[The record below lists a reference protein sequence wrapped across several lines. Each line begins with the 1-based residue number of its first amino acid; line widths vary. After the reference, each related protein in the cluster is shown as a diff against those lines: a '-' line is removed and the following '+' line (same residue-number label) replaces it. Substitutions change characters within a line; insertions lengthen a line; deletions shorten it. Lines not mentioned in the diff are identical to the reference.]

1 MRLEFKW
8 LNQTI
13 KEPVRD
19 QKLSIADN
27 IHINSDIIK
36 HIDPEQLSEKELF
49 DICSDFNKIS
59 AMLFKDQDTMLR
71 LLANEKFVTVL
82 TQVLYKMNLE
92 EYQRIQICNTVYNLQ
107 RQTNTKINHP
117 LLVNLAKVVNKDVMP
132 RIMELG
138 FKEDLAAAICIARF
152 SSSNSMEQIKRI
164 NWQIINVSE
173 ELITEPVIKTYEA
186 LGYFSKFT
194 ELFNGIMYNCIIQNT
209 LNETQQYN
217 YSIISTALY
226 EMLDGIPMELCY
238 SLLRNFIWTR
248 QFNGNLPLRLN
259 LNSCSEAYPRLLQV
273 LNALKEN
280 EGLIVPF
287 Y

>member
-1 MRLEFKW
+1 MLEFKW

-19 QKLSIADN
+19 QKLNIADN

-59 AMLFKDQDTMLR
+59 DMLFKDQETMLR
-71 LLANEKFVTVL
+71 FLANEKFVTVL

-92 EYQRIQICNTVYNLQ
+92 EFQRIQICNTVYNLQ
-107 RQTNTKINHP
+107 RQTNVKINQP

-194 ELFNGIMYNCIIQNT
+194 ELFNGIIYNCIPQNT
-209 LNETQQYN
+209 LNEKQQYN

-238 SLLRNFIWTR
+238 SLLRNFIWVR
-248 QFNGNLPLRLN
+248 NFNGNLPLRVN
-259 LNSCSEAYPRLLQV
+259 LNSCSEAYPRLLRV
-273 LNALKEN
+273 LYALKAN

>member
-1 MRLEFKW
+1 MLEFKW

-19 QKLSIADN
+19 QKLNIADN

-59 AMLFKDQDTMLR
+59 DMLFKDQETMLR

-92 EYQRIQICNTVYNLQ
+92 EFQRIQICNTVYNLQ
-107 RQTNTKINHP
+107 RQTNVKINQP

-194 ELFNGIMYNCIIQNT
+194 ELFNGIIYNCIPQST
-209 LNETQQYN
+209 LNEKQQYN
-217 YSIISTALY
+217 YSVISTALY

-238 SLLRNFIWTR
+238 SLLRNFIWVR
-248 QFNGNLPLRLN
+248 NFNGNLPLRVN
-259 LNSCSEAYPRLLQV
+259 LNSCSEAYPRLLRV
-273 LNALKEN
+273 LYALKAN